1 MAYRELLIGC
11 GSNKKKKIHSNS
23 SDKWV
28 NLTTLDI
35 NPDHKP
41 DVIWDLEQF
50 PYPFASDTFDEIH
63 AYEVLEHTGQQGDYK
78 FYFKQFSEL
87 ARILKDGGLLFGSV
101 PKPDSVWAWGDPSHK
116 RVLPP
121 ESFVF
126 LDQKT
131 YEQVGKTNL
140 SDFRYIWKDSFE
152 IQFADY
158 SEHCFFFILKVTKHA
173 IHGQRTS

>member
-1 MAYRELLIGC
+1 MPYRELLIGC
-11 GSNKKKKIHSNS
+11 GSNKTKKIHSNTS
-23 SDKWV
+23 KEWV

-35 NPDHKP
+35 NPAHNP

-50 PYPFASDTFDEIH
+50 PYPFEDGEFDEIH

-78 FYFKQFSEL
+78 FYFTQFSDL

-101 PKPDSVWAWGDPSHK
+101 PKPDSIWAWGDPSHK

-121 ESFVF
+121 ESFIF

-131 YEQVGKTNL
+131 YTQIGKTPI
-140 SDFRYIWKDSFE
+140 SDFRYLWKDSFE
-152 IQFADY
+152 MQFADY
-158 SEHCFFFILKVTKHA
+158 HNDSFFFILKVTKFH
-173 IHGQRTS
+173 T